1 MKTLP
6 IVLEDDVDDALEAV
20 SSGLGRLKIDLAA
33 DVLSKYVRAERLR
46 QSLQNPFL
54 VALYQ
59 ELAMEDV
66 ALAEEGMADYQRGLE
81 QADKA

>member
-6 IVLEDDVDDALEAV
+6 IMLEDDVDDALEAV

-46 QSLQNPFL
+46 QSLQNPSL

-59 ELAMEDV
+59 ELATEDV
-66 ALAEEGMADYQRGLE
+66 ALAEEGMADYQQGLE
-81 QADKA
+81 QADRA